1 MRGYV
6 RCERCEW
13 SRIYT
18 RLSVGRLPTYCPAC
32 GRRVVREREPSQQSP
47 TIAHW
52 AMIAEQLGSERPPGR
67 GGPQAPGP

>member
-1 MRGYV
+1 MRGFL

-18 RLSVGRLPTYCPAC
+18 RLYIGRLPTFCPAC
-32 GRRVVREREPSQQSP
+32 GRRVVRERNLTDVSP

-52 AMIAEQLGSERPPGR
+52 HAVADELAGEPPPRAEESPG
-67 GGPQAPGP
+67 